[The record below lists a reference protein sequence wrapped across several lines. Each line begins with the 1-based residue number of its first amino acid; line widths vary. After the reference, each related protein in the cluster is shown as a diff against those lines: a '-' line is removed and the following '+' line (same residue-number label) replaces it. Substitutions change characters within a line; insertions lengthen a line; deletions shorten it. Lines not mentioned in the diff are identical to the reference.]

1 MITDHTF
8 RPYADHPE
16 LCVEELPATGDTCNR
31 DISQHETG
39 DTNMTQTAGTT
50 VYTLNRNEDANG
62 NPVGQCDCREY
73 TPAITAVTLVWE
85 ESTSLTRTNDWTS
98 GEVTTYTVRMYNSPH
113 HEDDDEIDCDGFRA
127 DEADETDQQ
136 PYLDAENRLLAR
148 YGLSRQ
154 SITEIITP
162 F

>member
-8 RPYADHPE
+8 RPYADFPE

-39 DTNMTQTAGTT
+39 
-50 VYTLNRNEDANG
+50 
-62 NPVGQCDCREY
+62 